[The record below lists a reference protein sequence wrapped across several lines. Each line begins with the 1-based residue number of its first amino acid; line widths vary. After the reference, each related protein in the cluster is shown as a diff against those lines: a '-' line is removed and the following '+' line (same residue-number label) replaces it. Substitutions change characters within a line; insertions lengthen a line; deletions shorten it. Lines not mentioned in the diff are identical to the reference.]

1 MAKYLSDDEFFSMAE
16 GQPEY
21 LSDDEFF
28 AMAAERDDSFFSL
41 DRAKETALN
50 VARLMPGMGD
60 LGRDDPARVEAPRRS
75 ITDTARE
82 NLPTIDKSLQ
92 LSPSK
97 GPQYRSVLE
106 DVAPIEDV
114 PRASKAPLRP
124 EVRRALESSWDAG
137 NGQQRAL
144 LENAAGVTGQV
155 ARERG
160 AVFDRADKSAMATP
174 TGKATD
180 SRVEARRAELVRKG
194 EHPEFARR
202 AAYEGAAKGVNPGD
216 EIRALDGTVQ
226 ESTMDFETRKLFDQ
240 NQEVNG
246 LNNSL
251 VRGVAKG
258 GLGATKA
265 LAGYGQFLSE
275 VYGLDNAARKTA
287 DYGDELRKKEDAIG
301 DGGGGLRGNFEGAV
315 ASIAQ
320 QLPLWLTGS
329 QPIALAGMALQSFG
343 QEYSDGRSKGQTTVQ
358 AAERASMF
366 AAFEVIGEKF
376 GLKGNMD
383 SLRKLLDGQTNA
395 AAMGF
400 LSNML
405 KREIPGEL
413 LTTTGQFGVD
423 KFGAGGVAL
432 NPNATAGDYFA
443 QVKDTIFQTAMQGGL
458 MSGGSKVAGSA
469 ANAVSGWRQSRIDQD
484 PSAALAQALDGGQ
497 FTNDAVGAS
506 VADALRTQPGTSN
519 MISPSATTMGA
530 PISAP
535 QVDAKT
541 VIESARDAAMADIG
555 KAQSVDEAVASAN
568 MATNLTGR
576 AVQIDDERLL
586 NDAVQ
591 AAGIADALAPV
602 DVAQSP
608 VAAPAGTAVAQA
620 VHLADGQSTVT
631 AATSPNYG
639 VPNAVAPSRVVWTGR
654 RGDGYATP
662 EDATRALGERQRL
675 RPAYD
680 WTVQQNPEGRYV
692 LEGMPKGQNGAAQ
705 ATSAPGN
712 TMAAPMAQNALQTS
726 YPTEQAARVAA
737 ERVGIPASAVS
748 IRPGPNGFTMEPAQ
762 RREPV
767 RELQDQADQ
776 LQRLSDAMER
786 QGDDASNLQ
795 LYTERDDAGALD
807 VYSAGDSGRP
817 VSAVDRTRAVAF
829 AARRVGRAIE
839 VAFGWKPTLV
849 TGLPNSYGVQYG
861 GRAYVDVARIAQS
874 AKTPNAIKAYT
885 IQTIFHETTHNLE
898 KSQDA
903 QDKSDYAA
911 LREVV
916 LRYAKPDAV
925 RARVAKEGGN
935 QTYGEN
941 EVVADVSGDMAL
953 DPKFWSLMYDYD
965 GGSTMRRIVYKFL
978 ENAAKL
984 IKVVKGSRMDVESFI
999 PAEFVN
1005 EVREVAAQ
1013 VWASKAKRGDSLFGE
1028 RANTDQ
1034 TVSKSTADDTRP
1046 GVSAEVAPDPRN
1058 AEAKEK
1064 WGKLTEIDK
1073 LGITKEVMDK
1083 LATKVFDKMGLSG
1096 WGVEY
1101 TSGMFE
1107 GGINPSAI
1115 LRAPQGT
1122 DADTLGEVMRVFGYL
1137 LDQKGMVAF
1146 DESNTTSDSQAG
1158 FVKVV
1163 LPKGLSTD
1171 RIDAIRKEIASRVPQ
1186 AEGDTVRDGA
1196 IVYGNFSALNSKIE
1210 TLTDEQFH
1218 DAIHA
1223 VADSMPE
1230 QLDVA
1235 GPFVFHSEYDQAY
1248 WSEDTYDPKGREAYL
1263 EKTRYA
1269 SNQEEAPSGR
1279 DGIRRWGRDSV
1290 FRPWLEALAR
1300 STDTRVAQL
1309 VGDRQPRGA
1318 YVTTPDGRADQP
1330 RSEQPA
1336 QPGGRD
1342 RAGRP
1347 DAVRSSVAGV
1357 DAAGAGGE
1365 VRGAVHYGRV
1375 GQLSS
1380 LSGAM
1385 NGTGIRGAENARVA
1399 QSTDPRTRRRVYF
1412 YLPVAGG
1419 IPQPESGL
1427 GSHVYK
1433 ADLSNLYDLG
1443 SQKMRLPADGNA
1455 MEAAI
1460 LDAGY
1465 SGFINE
1471 AQGTVVVFGSSVP
1484 VRYEGTADGFAK
1496 VKRQP
1501 KTTKPKTVTRTEG
1514 DMLVR
1519 RPEGSEVMEIIAAR
1533 KAGLEMAAPSFKMQ
1547 FGEARV
1553 LASEAPVAD
1562 AVFDSVGA
1570 KFKFGEPAYSRDF
1583 DELGAFNIDAELDS
1597 LDDAMTEKDMDA
1609 IQAELMAEFE
1619 AEFGAMASKPKAG
1632 APSKD
1637 AIAKAG
1643 LNAEDAFDFAGALK
1657 ESGQGLAY
1665 DVPDFADDLVMRVSL
1680 GSDANAPRAMVELTD
1695 GTSVFVNARTASK
1708 GAVEKLIARQ
1718 VAGAQL
1724 RKDKHDIASAY
1735 RKNTILNL
1743 AANWKAVARKAGV
1756 FKFGEG
1762 SKATGFAEI
1771 AQSMG
1776 AFKGYRVEVT
1786 KNYGGFNVEFARE
1799 SDGSG
1804 FSAEVTEHQSIR
1816 CCTMGLDGSGGL
1828 GTEFYAVMGRYA
1840 QNKGKRFLADEHL
1853 SGINSYRRTEQ
1864 ALSFAL
1870 KSGDTGVLLPGPQN
1884 RVYGY
1889 NTQPKT
1895 QEEHDKNLA
1904 RLALA
1909 GLRNVQELYPDVR
1922 RLRYD
1927 PTTDRFSDSQG
1938 DAEAK
1943 VTAALKDK
1951 DARAFGLGR
1960 STVARAVITSQI
1972 IKGETIKADKFE
1984 SPIAYSLAD
1993 VGLDEPMAEGWG
2005 DDAGG
2010 VQPGLRRFM
2019 AGSKIVNE
2027 DGKPIVMYHGTAQD
2041 IHAFRGKQAGAIFL
2055 SYSPRFAGDFA
2066 AVSGQWM
2073 QDHWDRVLAP
2083 EKQEQAKKMAAA
2095 AVMADK
2101 SVKMAERKAMKQ
2113 SIMDGKPE
2121 DMAADAMNEVV
2132 RDMMPSGENILP
2144 VFVRATAPFD
2154 FRDKAMVDD
2163 VVGFLFDKNMAG
2175 ENDKVRIRL
2184 VSEKGDRA
2192 NMNARVMRELISG
2205 GAWDVIESPEVQEVI
2220 RELGHDGFFVKEDG
2234 QINLAVY
2241 EPGQVKSVFNRG
2253 TFDPLDERLS
2263 YSRVLDERTEVAP
2276 LLDDLSR
2283 ALASKQPSQ
2292 IDRLMLRVGEVRKK
2306 FSSVNGA
2313 ALQEQLI
2320 DIGARAVERAVKAG
2334 VSAVDSRSVPVP
2346 IGATPHAMR
2355 LFGWDMAPLRIDS
2368 RIIGK
2373 ILVDKHAEEFSDVP
2387 AGEFVRAIYKPMM
2400 VTSLR
2405 NADEFEVV
2413 TSLISKSTGLPVI
2426 FVVKRNAE
2434 FSGQMGEN
2442 GQRMRPLNTHAVM
2455 SAYSKP
2461 SFWKVGVREAIKAG
2475 RLLYADVG
2483 QLADA
2488 ENKNPALGRAL
2499 QSSGASNQPVA
2510 TNGKA
2515 SVAAGASLP
2524 AASGMGPGATELRA
2538 NLSIGSARQD
2548 RGAMPASRLA
2558 QDVSRLVNTGIV
2570 KGYGDLVNLIG
2581 SQFRGDGSDMP
2592 SHSRADIDDLGM
2604 YSALARGVSDIK
2616 ASAAPAAGWKELVK
2630 GMVNKGQAKQDEVE
2644 WSGLTDWLDTR
2655 QGRVTKDE
2663 VLEYLRGNGVQV
2675 QEVVLG
2681 NPNGFTQD
2689 MQERLD
2695 DLEYRIASLTDEEES
2710 ERQRL
2715 ISTENAASDARG
2727 DTNQTKYGSYTIPGG
2742 ENYREVLLTI
2752 PEKGR
2757 VDKEALH
2764 DEVDREYRRNGNSTR
2779 YAELTRQLSDAKK
2792 ALQSNAYKSSH
2803 WEQPNI
2809 LAHIRVNDR
2818 VDADGK
2824 RVLFVE
2830 EIQSDW
2836 GQEGKKKGFADPD
2849 SPVYAVFAKSGAF
2862 LKSFE
2867 NKGEADAFAATVS
2880 GEVRAEKR
2888 QPGDDSRPPSAPFV
2902 TKTDGWLN
2910 LALKRVIAMA
2920 VQGGYDKV
2928 AFVTGE
2934 QSAERYDLSKQVD
2947 SVHVWG
2953 DAKDG
2958 YYFEAKKN
2966 GRNAVAD
2973 KGRPISAS
2981 ELADTIGKEL
2991 AEQAVAMVA
3000 ESGEAK
3006 FSGESL
3012 RVGGAGMIAF
3022 YDKIVPNAVKALVKR
3037 LGGELS
3043 FVEMG
3048 EAAKYRAIQA
3058 DADGGGEVVDD
3069 SGQTVAF
3076 HDSIAG
3082 AREDARQRNGGTLG
3096 TARLEQPGF
3105 DITPAMRE
3113 KVGEGLP
3120 SFSRAN
3126 GGFDLPEETR
3136 TQKARRKMQDYFL
3149 RAQVVQ
3155 RAIAGQ
3161 GGVVDEQTDF
3171 YRAEE
3176 LSHGRTASLMKDFA
3190 DHQVQPL
3197 MEKAVKLGIELDEL
3211 SLYAYAMHAKERN
3224 AYIASI
3230 DPKLQ
3235 DGGSG
3240 MTNDEADSILGLV
3253 KLSGDQAKFEELH
3266 TDLMT
3271 ITRGNR
3277 LAMLA
3282 DGLITQQEF
3291 EALEGAYEY
3300 YVPLR
3305 GFEKLDKD
3313 GKPAPA
3319 RSAGKGFNIRG
3330 AETIRAKGRVSRA
3343 GQIIENIIHD
3353 HQRTI
3358 ARGER
3363 NHVAKVFLNFV
3374 LKNPDPDLWEIDA
3387 TTTRKSIDRKTGRVA
3402 RDTAIEKGEDTISVK
3417 LQGQEVYIRIK
3428 DEMLLRALRKSH
3440 ADETGQLTSDLM
3452 KSVGLYSTLLR
3463 NTLTRYNPEFAVVN
3477 AMRDVGFGATA
3488 VLDELGEKGVAKYM
3502 AHYAGAMAVSARN
3515 ESKKLDAS
3523 REWDRWF
3530 NEFKA
3535 AGGTT
3540 SGFYAKGLDEIGS
3553 DIRDMMI
3560 EAGAAP
3566 KDWSEKVRFNK
3577 ATRAAKGALRVLE
3590 WAGSVSENAARVAAY
3605 RTAREMGKTPS
3616 QAASIAKNLTTNF
3629 DRKGEYGQLTNA
3641 LYLFYNA
3648 AIQGTH
3654 RTAKMLKNPRVW
3666 GYMGSV
3672 TAAMVALA
3680 FHNAGEDDPEDGM
3693 AYWDKIP
3700 AHVKERNIIIMLPPG
3715 AQVEGAEEVGT
3726 KGRYVTIPVQYGLN
3740 IFHVMGYQIADVL
3753 RNQQDPV
3760 RGVNWKKAAINM
3772 ASATAGSF
3780 NPFGG
3785 AVDLTNGSSVIQ
3797 AVLPTA
3803 FDFPY
3808 QLVSGTNAFGRDVAP
3823 LKSPFDAKPD
3833 SQNSNVRQA
3842 GGPAERVAQWLNDVT
3857 GGSDYE
3863 AGAVDVSAGTL
3874 ENVVRGLTGGTGAFV
3889 YDVIALGGKWAE
3901 QAGGGDPDLFV
3912 RDMPI
3917 VRRLTGETAGDVD
3930 QGLFY
3935 ERRKAIQEAR
3945 AIEKAANEAGAEIA
3959 DKEKIALSSLNGDAG
3974 KTTRWLAEVRR
3985 EMKDVQRDES
3995 LTPQERRLKL
4005 RELRAERDRLTAS
4018 FNATFMEVMREE
4030 LAPSLADE

>member
-1 MAKYLSDDEFFSMAE
+1 MKFVPLDEVGEDSSALTFVPLEAE
-16 GQPEY
+16 K
-21 LSDDEFF
+21 
-28 AMAAERDDSFFSL
+28 DDSFFSL
-41 DRAKETALN
+41 DRAKEAALN

-60 LGRDDPARVEAPRRS
+60 LGRDDPARVEAPRRG

-106 DVAPIEDV
+106 DAAPIEDV
-114 PRASKAPLRP
+114 PRASNAPLRP

-137 NGQQRAL
+137 SEQQRAL
-144 LENAAGVTGQV
+144 LENTAGVTGQV

-265 LAGYGQFLSE
+265 LAGYGQFMSE

-301 DGGGGLRGNFEGAV
+301 DGGGGLRGNFEGTV

-383 SLRKLLDGQTNA
+383 SLKKLLDGQTNA

-423 KFGAGGVAL
+423 KFGADGVAL

-443 QVKDTIFQTAMQGGL
+443 QVKDTIFQTVMQGGL

-484 PSAALAQALDGGQ
+484 PSAALAQALESGQ
-497 FTNDAVGAS
+497 FAPGSVGAS

-519 MISPSATTMGA
+519 AISPAATTMGA

-535 QVDAKT
+535 QVDAKA
-541 VIESARDAAMADIG
+541 VVESARDAAMADIG

-568 MATNLTGR
+568 MATNLAGR
-576 AVQIDDERLL
+576 AVQIDGERLL
-586 NDAVQ
+586 NETLQ
-591 AAGIADALAPV
+591 AAGLADALAPAG
-602 DVAQSP
+602 VAQQP
-608 VAAPAGTAVAQA
+608 TAETVGAAQAAPLAG
-620 VHLADGQSTVT
+620 GQSTVT

-654 RGDGYATP
+654 RGDGYAAP
-662 EDATRALGERQRL
+662 EDATRALNERQRL

-705 ATSAPGN
+705 ATSMPGN
-712 TMAAPMAQNALQTS
+712 TMAAQMAQNAPEAAYGGGDVSVRGRPYQGDLRQQPADS
-726 YPTEQAARVAA
+726 GVDVDAAAAVQELAVAAGSPGGFHAVSREVALRELDAGEQRQRSMEARGLSAARSPAVPAEVLGDIENFVEAA
-737 ERVGIPASAVS
+737 QASF
-748 IRPGPNGFTMEPAQ
+748 GT
-762 RREPV
+762 
-767 RELQDQADQ
+767 
-776 LQRLSDAMER
+776 
-786 QGDDASNLQ
+786 
-795 LYTERDDAGALD
+795 
-807 VYSAGDSGRP
+807 RP
-817 VSAVDRTRAVAF
+817 VMMSGPKDVF
-829 AARRVGRAIE
+829 
-839 VAFGWKPTLV
+839 
-849 TGLPNSYGVQYG
+849 GVQYR
-861 GRAYVDVARIAQS
+861 GRTFFNISAIANGDRKGNLVQ
-874 AKTPNAIKAYT
+874 AIAL
-885 IQTIFHETTHNLE
+885 QTIGHETTHDLE
-898 KSQDA
+898 KSANPQDRADHALLRQAVLGNAKDGVVAQRVTREQKDLKRLPGESDA
-903 QDKSDYAA
+903 QYAA
-911 LREVV
+911 RSQ
-916 LRYAKPDAV
+916 R
-925 RARVAKEGGN
+925 
-935 QTYGEN
+935 YGEK
-941 EVVADVSGDMAL
+941 EVVADVSGNFWT
-953 DPKFWSLMYDYD
+953 DPKFWERLYDLD
-965 GGSTMRRIVYKFL
+965 KAAMRRIAYKFM
-978 ENAAKL
+978 EKATKL
-984 IKVVKGSRMDVESFI
+984 LKTVKGSRLDNETFI
-999 PAEFVN
+999 NNIEQ
-1005 EVREVAAQ
+1005 VREVAAQ
-1013 VWASKAKRGDSLFGE
+1013 VWARKAQRGDSLFDG
-1028 RANTDQ
+1028 RDN
-1034 TVSKSTADDTRP
+1034 TVSKSQSDDMLP
-1046 GVSAEVAPDPRN
+1046 GVNVEVAPDPRN

-1115 LRAPQGT
+1115 LRAPQST
-1122 DADTLGEVMRVFGYL
+1122 DAQTLGEVMRVFGYL

-1210 TLTDEQFH
+1210 TLTDEQFKTAIE
-1218 DAIHA
+1218 DAIRA
-1223 VADSMPE
+1223 IDSNE
-1230 QLDVA
+1230 IFDVA

-1263 EKTRYA
+1263 EKTRYG
-1269 SNQEEAPSGR
+1269 SSEQQEAPPGR
-1279 DGIRRWGRDSV
+1279 DGVRRWGRDSV

-1300 STDTRVAQL
+1300 STDTRVTQL
-1309 VGDRQPRGA
+1309 VGDRQQRSS

-1347 DAVRSSVAGV
+1347 DAVRSGVAGV
-1357 DAAGAGGE
+1357 DSAGAGGE

-1385 NGTGIRGAENARVA
+1385 NGTGIRGAENDRVA
-1399 QSTDPRTRRRVYF
+1399 QSADQRTRQRVYF

-1427 GSHVYK
+1427 GQHVYK
-1433 ADLSNLYDLG
+1433 ADLSNLYDTA

-1455 MEAAI
+1455 MESAI

-1465 SGFINE
+1465 SGFFNE
-1471 AQGTVVVFGSSVP
+1471 AQGTVVMFGSVP
-1484 VRYEGTADGFAK
+1484 VRYEGTSDKFNK
-1496 VKRQP
+1496 VQRQP
-1501 KTTKPKTVTRTEG
+1501 KVTKPKSVTRTEG
-1514 DMLVR
+1514 DTLVR

-1597 LDDAMTEKDMDA
+1597 LDDAMTEKDMGA

-1665 DVPDFADDLVMRVSL
+1665 DVPDFADDLVLRVSL
-1680 GSDANAPRAMVELTD
+1680 GSDVNAPRATVELAD
-1695 GTSVFVNARTASK
+1695 GVAVFVNARTASK

-1762 SKATGFAEI
+1762 SKADGFAEI
-1771 AQSMG
+1771 AKSMG

-1799 SDGSG
+1799 SDGRG
-1804 FSAEVTEHQSIR
+1804 FSAEVTEHQSVR

-1840 QNKGKRFLADEHL
+1840 QNNGKRFLADEYL

-1927 PTTDRFSDSQG
+1927 PATDRFSDSQG
-1938 DAEAK
+1938 DAEDKVAK
-1943 VTAALKDK
+1943 ALKGK

-1972 IKGETIKADKFE
+1972 IKGEAIKADKFE

-1993 VGLDEPMAEGWG
+1993 VGLDESMAEGWG

-2066 AVSGQWM
+2066 ALSGQWM
-2073 QDHWDRVLAP
+2073 QDHWTQVLTP
-2083 EKQEQAKKMAAA
+2083 EQQEQAKKMAAA

-2121 DMAADAMNEVV
+2121 GMAKDAMNEAV

-2192 NMNARVMRELISG
+2192 NMNARTMRELISG

-2263 YSRVLDERTEVAP
+2263 YSRRAGPKEFNYRDNYLVPELDGAFDDDSGNIAVMPALIFAKDGIRREFKSMPVRIKIGDHQRVQTGNAVKQQGLQHRIENQRKDAAYRGYITPALEGDVTEP
-2276 LLDDLSR
+2276 T
-2283 ALASKQPSQ
+2283 
-2292 IDRLMLRVGEVRKK
+2292 
-2306 FSSVNGA
+2306 A
-2313 ALQEQLI
+2313 AE
-2320 DIGARAVERAVKAG
+2320 VERAARDITLGVLDSKTAYADGSPAKIYLHSPSLNRQTVLERQRDAKGKDFWSVITVSPSDRNQMMRRYKAPTSVVG
-2334 VSAVDSRSVPVP
+2334 VSLNGDRTQQANDTLLGILKKLREPGKPPVTSESYILDEDGLLFHQDPARKSTNKADAPKAVKQLPRDEN
-2346 IGATPHAMR
+2346 G
-2355 LFGWDMAPLRIDS
+2355 
-2368 RIIGK
+2368 RIILNRRK
-2373 ILVDKHAEEFSDVP
+2373 AQ
-2387 AGEFVRAIYKPMM
+2387 
-2400 VTSLR
+2400 
-2405 NADEFEVV
+2405 AD
-2413 TSLISKSTGLPVI
+2413 G
-2426 FVVKRNAE
+2426 
-2434 FSGQMGEN
+2434 
-2442 GQRMRPLNTHAVM
+2442 
-2455 SAYSKP
+2455 
-2461 SFWKVGVREAIKAG
+2461 GV
-2475 RLLYADVG
+2475 
-2483 QLADA
+2483 
-2488 ENKNPALGRAL
+2488 
-2499 QSSGASNQPVA
+2499 S
-2510 TNGKA
+2510 
-2515 SVAAGASLP
+2515 
-2524 AASGMGPGATELRA
+2524 M
-2538 NLSIGSARQD
+2538 
-2548 RGAMPASRLA
+2548 
-2558 QDVSRLVNTGIV
+2558 
-2570 KGYGDLVNLIG
+2570 
-2581 SQFRGDGSDMP
+2581 
-2592 SHSRADIDDLGM
+2592 SRADIDGLGM
-2604 YSALARGVSDIK
+2604 YSALARGVSDMK
-2616 ASAAPAAGWKELVK
+2616 ASAAPVVGWKELIK

-2644 WSGLTDWLDTR
+2644 WSGLNDWLDTR

-2727 DTNQTKYGSYTIPGG
+2727 DTNQTKYGSYTLPGG
-2742 ENYREVLLTI
+2742 ENYREVLLTLPAKTTPKPDMLYASGEDI
-2752 PEKGR
+2752 RAKASTL
-2757 VDKEALH
+2757 VDAGFSADGVEFAAKFTDDGGSVRGGLEIQDRLIARGYGYTPGQKEAGQILRALLSGQQKRISAA
-2764 DEVDREYRRNGNSTR
+2764 EAESAKNNYR
-2779 YAELTRQLSDAKK
+2779 
-2792 ALQSNAYKSSH
+2792 SSH
-2803 WEQPNI
+2803 FDQPNI

-2818 VDADGK
+2818 VDADGAK
-2824 RVLFVE
+2824 VLFVE
-2830 EIQSDW
+2830 EVQSDW
-2836 GQEGKKKGFADPD
+2836 GQDGKKKGFAEKEWWVQLSNGDKEYYKNEQEANRIARENNTEAH
-2849 SPVYAVFAKSGAF
+2849 PVTYAAGKVP
-2862 LKSFE
+2862 
-2867 NKGEADAFAATVS
+2867 T
-2880 GEVRAEKR
+2880 
-2888 QPGDDSRPPSAPFV
+2888 APFV
-2902 TKTDGWLN
+2902 QKTEGWLN

-2928 AFVTGE
+2928 AFVTGQ
-2934 QSAERYDLSKQVD
+2934 QSAERYDLSKQIESMEITRLGD
-2947 SVHVWG
+2947 GAKYHVH
-2953 DAKDG
+2953 
-2958 YYFEAKKN
+2958 AKKN
-2966 GRNAVAD
+2966 NGEKAIDKAFPKDELPDVIGKDLAD
-2973 KGRPISAS
+2973 KAI
-2981 ELADTIGKEL
+2981 
-2991 AEQAVAMVA
+2991 AET
-3000 ESGEAK
+3000 SGAK
-3006 FSGESL
+3006 DYVQYSGL
-3012 RVGGAGMIAF
+3012 DLKVGGEGMIAF
-3022 YDKIVPNAVKALVKR
+3022 YDKIVPNAVKALVKK
-3037 LGGELS
+3037 LGGGQM
-3043 FVEMG
+3043 EMVSTG
-3048 EAAKYRAIQA
+3048 ESNDGKFAILKP
-3058 DADGGGEVVDD
+3058 DGTFH
-3069 SGQTVAF
+3069 SG
-3076 HDSIAG
+3076 IAG
-3082 AREDARQRNGGTLG
+3082 VALFPSRASAQAAANKLNRSQGSGHKPAPAPMQGG
-3096 TARLEQPGF
+3096 EQPGF

-3224 AYIASI
+3224 TYIASI
-3230 DPKLQ
+3230 DSKLQ

-3240 MTNDEADSILGLV
+3240 MTNDEADSILQMV
-3253 KLSGDQAKFEELH
+3253 DLSGDKAKFDELH

-3305 GFEKLDKD
+3305 GFEKLDED

-3330 AETIRAKGRVSRA
+3330 VETIRAKGRVSRA

-3358 ARGER
+3358 TRGER

-3387 TTTRKSIDRKTGRVA
+3387 TTTRKSIDRKTGRIA

-3452 KSVGLYSTLLR
+3452 KSVGLYSALLR

-3523 REWDRWF
+3523 SEWDRWF

-3648 AIQGTH
+3648 GIQGTH

-3715 AQVEGAEEVGT
+3715 AQVEGAKEVGT

-3760 RGVNWKKAAINM
+3760 RGVNWKKAIINM

-3785 AVDLTNGSSVIQ
+3785 SVDLTNGSSVIQ
-3797 AVLPTA
+3797 AVLPTV

-3823 LKSPFDAKPD
+3823 FKSPFDAKPD

-3901 QAGGGDPDLFV
+3901 QVGGGDPDLFV

-4018 FNATFMEVMREE
+4018 FNAAFMEVMREE